1 MGCWRITKYNSAYL
15 RDDWISYSDI
25 EKRYNNVLL
34 TAAEYLKIE
43 DAYILAVKLFLEL
56 AHVTSMR
63 VIGLEKHFDPVGDLF
78 YSQEMIEA
86 YTHVTN
92 FQDVTVPMILIHSR
106 LILREDMWC
115 KFESDNVSIHFGY
128 DYYMYI
134 GSNASCD
141 SVIEQIRLNGLFVE
155 PYRSPYLKE

>member
-1 MGCWRITKYNSAYL
+1 
-15 RDDWISYSDI
+15 
-25 EKRYNNVLL
+25 
-34 TAAEYLKIE
+34 
-43 DAYILAVKLFLEL
+43 
-56 AHVTSMR
+56 
-63 VIGLEKHFDPVGDLF
+63 
-78 YSQEMIEA
+78 
-86 YTHVTN
+86 
-92 FQDVTVPMILIHSR
+92 MILIHSR